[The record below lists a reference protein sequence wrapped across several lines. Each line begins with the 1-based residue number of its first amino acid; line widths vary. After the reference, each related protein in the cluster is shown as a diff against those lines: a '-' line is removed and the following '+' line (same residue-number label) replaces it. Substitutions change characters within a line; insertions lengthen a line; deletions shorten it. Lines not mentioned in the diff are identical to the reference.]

1 MFYWYDNVSN
11 SFFFKDE
18 INSSYIPQIVWV
30 ITDKCNYKCPFCF
43 QPKTG
48 TEICLEQLDMYIE
61 IFKKLGIQKI
71 DISGG
76 EPLYFNS
83 LVKVIETLKTNLFHV
98 TISTNGSGLSSNRN
112 WIVSNANIFSRI
124 IISLNGCNEKQNNFL
139 CGVESA
145 YNSFLS
151 FIELLKENRCEN
163 IRINTVISTLYL
175 NNDNLYSIINVI
187 KNILPYEW
195 CLIQP
200 HPENK
205 MPSFDKYSIN
215 TAQFEKIVDLI
226 KSEFLDTNV
235 KIISRSI
242 ENYAGYWILNPDRQ
256 IILHTNGVRERIGLD
271 LNLNSVSEI
280 ISLSKKYG
288 LWLPT
293 K

>member
-200 HPENK
+200 HP
-205 MPSFDKYSIN
+205 
-215 TAQFEKIVDLI
+215 
-226 KSEFLDTNV
+226 
-235 KIISRSI
+235 
-242 ENYAGYWILNPDRQ
+242 
-256 IILHTNGVRERIGLD
+256 
-271 LNLNSVSEI
+271 
-280 ISLSKKYG
+280 
-288 LWLPT
+288 
-293 K
+293 